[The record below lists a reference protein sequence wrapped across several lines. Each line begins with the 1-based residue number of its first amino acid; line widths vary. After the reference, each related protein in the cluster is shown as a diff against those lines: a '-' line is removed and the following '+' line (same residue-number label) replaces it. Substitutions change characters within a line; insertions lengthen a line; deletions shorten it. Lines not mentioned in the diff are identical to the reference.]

1 MEKIAKIRFERRGDD
16 LVGIFPADVL
26 RQLIGREFVLSIG
39 VSESLVIHT
48 PQRWQEILDR
58 IDRLPLRQQQMLH
71 PLLVY
76 SERITARSD
85 GSWTLPRSLADVAR
99 IECEAWLCIPEPAD
113 YSALEQESLILTV
126 HCP

>member
-16 LVGIFPADVL
+16 LAASSADVL
-26 RQLIGREFVLSIG
+26 LQLVGREFVLSIG

-48 PQRWQEILDR
+48 SQRWKEILDR
-58 IDRLPLRQQQMLH
+58 IDSLPLRQQQMLH

-76 SERITARSD
+76 SAKVHIRAD
-85 GSWTLPRSLADVAR
+85 GSWTLPRSLSDVAR
-99 IECEAWLCIPEPAD
+99 IEREAWLCIPEPSD
-113 YSALEQESLILTV
+113 YSALTQKSLILTA

>member
-58 IDRLPLRQQQMLH
+58 IDRLPLRQQQMLTN
-71 PLLVY
+71 LKK
-76 SERITARSD
+76 
-85 GSWTLPRSLADVAR
+85 W
-99 IECEAWLCIPEPAD
+99 
-113 YSALEQESLILTV
+113 
-126 HCP
+126 